1 MQAPLTVF
9 DRIQA
14 RLEKSEGEGTTV
26 VKFILGKS
34 EIDCLKEWC
43 RADEIEVLD
52 EASGAFTFRGISIEP
67 VNFYSYFA
75 YEMLELALV

>member
-14 RLEKSEGEGTTV
+14 RLEKSETEGTSV
-26 VKFILGKS
+26 VKFLLGKS

-43 RADEIEVLD
+43 RADEIE
-52 EASGAFTFRGISIEP
+52 EIEGSSGGFLFRGVAIEP

-75 YEMLELALV
+75 YELLELALV